1 MKEDKTSVLDI
12 VIAET
17 RELEKRATDYLCGL
31 LGLDVT
37 KSKALGYN
45 SSRIGLDEKLAILKE
60 LRTVDATLQRDIT
73 IVQEMRDKLAREWR
87 VVDFMFYQDTVSK
100 ELRNKL
106 EVLFEEKT
114 RDGAG
119 DTSVFLGALKRVNN
133 TLHPLSWK
141 SLAVII
147 CREVNALHDHVLAR
161 FEQDLLLK
169 ATTGHDPVA
178 LTYYHQLQEMLREG
192 RKGRANTGEDSGEG
206 AG

>member
-1 MKEDKTSVLDI
+1 MDK

-17 RELEKRATDYLCGL
+17 KELEKRATDYLCGL

-45 SSRIGLDEKLAILKE
+45 SSRIGLDEKLSILKE
-60 LRTVDATLQRDIT
+60 LQTIDTNLHRDIT
-73 IVQEMRDKLAREWR
+73 LVQEMRDKLAREWR

-100 ELRNKL
+100 ELRRKL

-114 RDGAG
+114 RDGAD
-119 DTSVFLGALKRVNN
+119 DTSLFLNALKRINA

-141 SLAVII
+141 SLAAII

-169 ATTGHDPVA
+169 ATTEHDPVA
-178 LTYYHQLQEMLREG
+178 LAYYRKLQEMLRES
-192 RKGRANTGEDSGEG
+192 RTGRAESGDNSR
-206 AG
+206 